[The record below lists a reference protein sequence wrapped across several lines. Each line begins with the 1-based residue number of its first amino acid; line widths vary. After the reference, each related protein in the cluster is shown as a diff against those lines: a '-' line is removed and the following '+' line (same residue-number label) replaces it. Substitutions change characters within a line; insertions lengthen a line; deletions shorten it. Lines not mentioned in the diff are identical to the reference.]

1 MTVLDWLSSRFLL
14 LMIVGWLCLGCSAWA
29 KPVPLLP
36 TEQTRLGFGMAQ
48 ACEVEIDDDLSAYG
62 DCIGHAKD
70 RLSHAKAPH
79 QAVLGLHFQAW
90 LIADLAA
97 RQGAT
102 HSLLLRQ
109 RYKDAV
115 AQGLRR
121 SGWRME
127 QLCQAKN
134 LACEPVQLR
143 MRQKMLSIQ

>member
-1 MTVLDWLSSRFLL
+1 MTVLNWLSSRFLL
-14 LMIVGWLCLGCSAWA
+14 LMVGWFCLGCSAWA
-29 KPVPLLP
+29 KPVPLLL
-36 TEQTRLGFGMAQ
+36 TEQTRLGFVMAQ

-70 RLSHAKAPH
+70 RLNHAKAPH